1 MMTERCMKENLGKM
15 LENTCRTYPERVSLI
30 YKETT
35 VSYAE
40 LDRAV
45 NAFANRLKA
54 LGVTRG
60 DTVAIMIPNIPEF
73 IVSYFAILKLGAVAV
88 TLNVMST
95 SYELLYLLD
104 NCDAKACI
112 TVPASAKRFKEIRE
126 QLPHLKHLITT
137 DKTPGTLSIQGSLE
151 EEATELEMPE
161 ITGDDPAV
169 MIYTSGL
176 TGKPL
181 GAVLTH
187 GNLSTQSVLLEEVL
201 HGTPD
206 DRGLCLIPL
215 FHSFGATVNMLMIL
229 EAGASLVMIDQFN
242 LENLFRAIDEQKIT
256 YIAAVPRVFL
266 GMLLFEGADRYD
278 LSSLRFCITGGSAIP
293 PEYIPMFEQKFGV
306 VLVQG
311 YGLTE
316 ASPVCSVNR
325 VDGVRKPASIG
336 IPIPGIEARI
346 VNGTG
351 GFSTEGEPG
360 ELVIR
365 GPNVMQGYYHNEAAT
380 AEVIRDGWLHTG
392 DLARIDD
399 EGYIF
404 IEGLKKRMIIT
415 SGFNVYPT
423 EIENTLRMHPAVSE
437 ARVIGK
443 EDLMRGEIVKAL
455 IVKQEGATA
464 DEKDIMKHCRKYL
477 SSYKSPREVEFVER
491 LD

>member
-1 MMTERCMKENLGKM
+1 MEQNLGKM
-15 LENTCRTYPERVSLI
+15 LEHTCRTYPDRVSLI
-30 YKETT
+30 YKDMA
-35 VSYAE
+35 VSYAQ

-45 NAFANRLKA
+45 NAFGNRLKV

-60 DTVAIMIPNIPEF
+60 DTVAIMLPNIPEF

-88 TLNVMST
+88 TINVMST
-95 SYELLYLLD
+95 SHELLYLLD

-112 TVPASAKRFKEIRE
+112 TAPSSAKRFKEIRE
-126 QLPHLKHLITT
+126 GLPHLEHLITT
-137 DKTPGTLSIQGSLE
+137 DKTPGNLSIQGSLE
-151 EEATELEMPE
+151 EESLELEIPE
-161 ITGDDPAV
+161 IAGEDPAV

-176 TGKPL
+176 TGRPL
-181 GAVLTH
+181 GAVLSH
-187 GNLSTQSVLLEEVL
+187 GNLSTQSLLLEDIL

-215 FHSFGATVNMLMIL
+215 FHSFGAAVNMLMIL

-242 LENLFRAIDEQKIT
+242 LEALFKAVEAKKIT

-278 LSSLRFCITGGSAIP
+278 ISSLRFCITGGSSIP
-293 PEYIPMFEQKFGV
+293 PEYISMFEKKFGV
-306 VLVQG
+306 MLAQG

-325 VDGVRKPASIG
+325 IDGLRKPASIG
-336 IPIPGIEARI
+336 IPIPGIEAQVLDDAGSRL
-346 VNGTG
+346 G
-351 GFSTEGEPG
+351 SGEVG

-365 GPNVMQGYYHNEAAT
+365 GPNVMQGYYRNEQAT

-392 DLARIDD
+392 DLARIDE

-423 EIENTLRMHPAVSE
+423 EIENTLRMHPAVSNV
-437 ARVIGK
+437 RVIGQ

-455 IVKQEGATA
+455 IITKQGTSVNG
-464 DEKDIMKHCRKYL
+464 KDIMKHCREYL